1 MVGVRQSVDPT
12 PILYRLLRRTEWR
25 RRDGTTAHPG
35 RDNTLRASPGHTA
48 LPESGNRTGELKR
61 ARKLLVDIGWDAAQA
76 RVSVPITPVRKV
88 VESSLQKRCDTA
100 PLVAGGECYRS
111 ATGGSSPRS
120 QSRALQRQLCRIFVV
135 RVIAEGEGHPVHRI
149 S

>member
-35 RDNTLRASPGHTA
+35 RDNTLRASPGHSA

-100 PLVAGGECYRS
+100 PLVAGGNVTDPPPEAHRR
-111 ATGGSSPRS
+111 AVKVAPFNGSY
-120 QSRALQRQLCRIFVV
+120 VV
-135 RVIAEGEGHPVHRI
+135 FLWYA
-149 S
+149 